1 VLPVQIT
8 MHNAELPAAAAADI
22 EARAAHLAHY
32 YPRIE
37 SCRVTIDVP
46 QGRHR
51 TDAARYAVRIDLQVP
66 GDDIVVTRQPRR
78 AFATA
83 LDEAFRAARRRLQ
96 DHARRLRG
104 AVKAHERSD
113 PSP

>member
-1 VLPVQIT
+1 MLPVRIT
-8 MHNAELPAAAAADI
+8 MHNIDVPRAAAADI
-22 EARAAHLAHY
+22 AARAARLARY

-37 SCRVTIDVP
+37 SCHVTIDVP

-51 TDAARYAVRIDLQVP
+51 TDADSYTVRIDLQVP
-66 GDDIVVTRQPRR
+66 GDDILVTRQPRR
-78 AFATA
+78 ALATA

-104 AVKAHERSD
+104 AVKAH
-113 PSP
+113 